1 LYVSLNDEKTSNV
14 TKWLIVSRHFTQVI
28 LPYVGLQGSSGK
40 RFAGHGND
48 AAFLIPSR
56 VTGGGYKKADLRT
69 LLPETSGKFMSEKEG
84 VVAPAL
90 GKQLDRIVKTAPG
103 WVNCNLKPSA
113 EREPIRAC
121 LANDDAKKFLP
132 GHSVFSLPQIP

>member
-1 LYVSLNDEKTSNV
+1 M
-14 TKWLIVSRHFTQVI
+14 SRHFAQVI
-28 LPYVGLQGSSGK
+28 FPYVGFQGSTGK
-40 RFAGHGND
+40 GFAGHGND

-56 VTGGGYKKADLRT
+56 VTGRGYEKAYLRT
-69 LLPETSGKFMSEKEG
+69 LLPETPGKFVSEKER

-90 GKQLDRIVKTAPG
+90 GKQLDCIVKTAPG
-103 WVNCNLKPSA
+103 WVDGDLKPSA
-113 EREPIRAC
+113 EREPVGAC

>member
-1 LYVSLNDEKTSNV
+1 LYVSFNDEKTPNV
-14 TKWLIVSRHFTQVI
+14 AERLVMGRHFAQMI
-28 LPYVGLQGSSGK
+28 FPNVGFQGPAGK
-40 RFAGHGND
+40 GFAGHGND
-48 AAFLIPSR
+48 ASFLIASR

-69 LLPETSGKFMSEKEG
+69 LLPETSGKFVSEKES

-90 GKQLDRIVKTAPG
+90 GKQFDRIAKTSPG
-103 WVNCNLKPSA
+103 WIDGDLKPSA
-113 EREPIRAC
+113 EREPIGAC